1 VTRDDTNPAQD
12 PGARPSEAGV
22 AAPEPGG
29 LAARLRGFG
38 PAWLV
43 SFLLILAGSF
53 AFPGLNGVLVLLW
66 RWLSRTPW
74 SEIGYVRPKSWTR
87 AILLGVVVGAAFKLA
102 MKSVVMPLLG
112 ADPVNHA
119 YHYLAGNR
127 AAIPGFIFAIVFGAG
142 FGEET
147 VFRGYLFERL
157 GRLLGKTRAARVAT
171 VVIGAALFGAAH
183 YANQGVAGAEQ
194 AAITGLVF
202 GAVYAATGSLA
213 GIMIAHVAFDLT
225 AYAIIYRDLETT
237 VARWF
242 VR

>member
-1 VTRDDTNPAQD
+1 MESEQVPPKDGAPAPQPVTSQPPASGD
-12 PGARPSEAGV
+12 
-22 AAPEPGG
+22 G
-29 LAARLRGFG
+29 LARALRGFG
-38 PAWLV
+38 PLGLLSLV
-43 SFLLILAGSF
+43 LIVLGSVV
-53 AFPGLNGVLVLLW
+53 PGGSALLVLLW
-66 RWLSRTPW
+66 RGLSRTPW
-74 SEIGYVRPKSWTR
+74 RELGFVRPRSWART
-87 AILLGVVVGAAFKLA
+87 IVLGLAVGAGFKLV

-127 AAIPGFIFAIVFGAG
+127 AAVPGFIFALVFGAG

-171 VVIGAALFGAAH
+171 VLIGAALFGAAH

-194 AAITGLVF
+194 ATITGLAF

-237 VARWF
+237 VAHWF
-242 VR
+242 FR